1 MEIGQLRNS
10 LRTNLNKNKDLIIL
24 FFINL
29 IYSSII
35 LISFDLVWPRWRD
48 AENYA
53 KMAKGLEGDA
63 PWKYR
68 ILVPTF
74 VSLFPDSYH
83 KYVFL
88 ALTVFSL
95 AFSDVLLFRFLQFSG
110 YKHVSCYF
118 GSFVWMGSWGYGYHL
133 YNFGL
138 IDPVFLMCII
148 LLFNFLNAEKY
159 FSALISLFIGFFI
172 KEAMF
177 FFIPIVFVIALFA
190 KKKGVLILTIL
201 ISILLAIIIKSYYF
215 YYDRPI
221 IQTIIMRFEYH
232 DIFIEEEGLL
242 LAIVKYAYLVA
253 IDVPISIYGI
263 IIFTAVFGFFK
274 TDIQNKLIFTLLCL
288 AYLIMSLSSDFRMI
302 FILFPIIIM
311 LGIKPI
317 NELAETHVYE
327 DKRIQ
332 LVFSILLL
340 IWVVL
345 IPINVT
351 PVNWF
356 FMLKNSVLVF
366 FSIGIVVASLYLLIM
381 KEITKLGLKDIM
393 MNKLLSDE

>member
-10 LRTNLNKNKDLIIL
+10 LRTNMYMNKDLIIL

-35 LISFDLVWPRWRD
+35 LISFDLVWPLWRD

-53 KMAKGLEGDA
+53 SMAKGLEAD
-63 PWKYR
+63 PPFKYR
-68 ILVPTF
+68 IIVPTF
-74 VSLFPDSYH
+74 VGLFPDSYH
-83 KYVFL
+83 KWVFL
-88 ALTVFSL
+88 TVTVFSL
-95 AFSDVLLFRFLQFSG
+95 AFSDVLLFRFLQLSG
-110 YKHVSCYF
+110 YKRVSCFF

-138 IDPVFLMCII
+138 IDPVFFVCIV
-148 LLFNFLNAEKY
+148 LLFNFLKDEKY

-177 FFIPIVFVIALFA
+177 IFIPIILIVTLFA
-190 KKKGVLILTIL
+190 KKKEVFILTIL
-201 ISILLAIIIKSYYF
+201 ISVLLAIIIKKYYLYF
-215 YYDRPI
+215 NRPI
-221 IQTIIMRFEYH
+221 ISTIIWYLEYH
-232 DIFIEEEGLL
+232 DIFIEDGLL
-242 LAIVKYAYLVA
+242 LAIIKATYLIV
-253 IDVPISIYGI
+253 IIIPINIYGI
-263 IIFTAVFGFFK
+263 IIFTAVIGFFK

-288 AYLIMSLSSDFRMI
+288 VVLIMFFNSDFRMHFVI
-302 FILFPIIIM
+302 FPILIM

-317 NELAETHVYE
+317 NELAEANVFE
-327 DKRIQ
+327 DKRIL

-345 IPINVT
+345 IPTNLT

-356 FMLKNSVLVF
+356 FSLKHTTLVF
-366 FSIGIVVASLYLLIM
+366 FNIGIVLASLYLLII
-381 KEITKLGLKDIM
+381 KKITKLELKDIM
-393 MNKLLSDE
+393 MKELLSDE